1 MQIHVLMQAICRS
14 DCTVNTVN
22 TAVSI
27 QTGLGSHDSTAVSIQ
42 TGLGSHDSTANSSP
56 LIFTKYINF
65 SSFSFQ
71 LY

>member
-1 MQIHVLMQAICRS
+1 MQAICRS

-22 TAVSI
+22 
-27 QTGLGSHDSTAVSIQ
+27 TAVSIQ